1 MTQSLQLSEQAMSH
15 CMNQRTFCRLRN
27 KLSISNPTKVAGL
40 MPCSVQTSKSFINR
54 ILFCQLINGYV
65 LRLNCAFQVKFSVQ
79 VLKAAAEYYTL
90 CAYFRCRESGRT
102 SLALVAY
109 VSIQASSNAA
119 TLSITRHIDSP
130 WCQLDLKRTI
140 SVSCSSPSWNASRQ
154 IVLAL
159 WVNLPCKRVQKKL
172 HGCNTTTKI

>member
-1 MTQSLQLSEQAMSH
+1 
-15 CMNQRTFCRLRN
+15 
-27 KLSISNPTKVAGL
+27 
-40 MPCSVQTSKSFINR
+40 MPCSVQTSKSVINR

-65 LRLNCAFQVKFSVQ
+65 LRLYFAFQVKLSVQ

-90 CAYFRCRESGRT
+90 CAYLGCRESGRT
-102 SLALVAY
+102 SLARVPY

-119 TLSITRHIDSP
+119 TLRITRHIDSP

-140 SVSCSSPSWNASRQ
+140 SVSCFLPSRNASRQ

-159 WVNLPCKRVQKKL
+159 WVNLPCKTVQIKL
-172 HGCNTTTKI
+172 HGCNTTTKMLMYKHSKAMTNLMGYFLISLVLSIK